1 MPTFWK
7 WRLARKNPICTALSH
22 ASAFRALVF
31 AFLHLGLLCSPA
43 ILLPLRSLARLRWR
57 PSGKLRVR
65 PSQSFPPLIPTISCP
80 SQVTICLLSLNP
92 TFFIS
97 YPSEFFLRRSSVH
110 GGSVM
115 GSLFRQKTPMNPSFM
130 FLFLSAALLFPFL
143 LSFAVSL
150 ISIA

>member
-7 WRLARKNPICTALSH
+7 WRLARENPICTALSH
-22 ASAFRALVF
+22 ASAFCALVF
-31 AFLHLGLLCSPA
+31 AFLHPGLLCSPA

-65 PSQSFPPLIPTISCP
+65 PSQSFPPSIPTVSCP
-80 SQVTICLLSLNP
+80 SQVTICLLYLNP

-97 YPSEFFLRRSSVH
+97 YPSEFFLRRSSVP
-110 GGSVM
+110 GGSAV
-115 GSLFRQKTPMNPSFM
+115 GSLFRQKTPTNPSFM

-143 LSFAVSL
+143 LSSAVSL